1 MNKAKL
7 VDRIAEEAGITKNA
21 AAAAVDS
28 FIDGVTTALKQ
39 NQRVTLS
46 GLGTWGVSKRKARK
60 GRNPQTGEEI
70 EIKAKKAVRFRA
82 GKQLDQALNR

>member
-46 GLGTWGVSKRKARK
+46 GLGTWGVSDRKARK

-70 EIKAKKAVRFRA
+70 RIKAKKAVRFRA